1 LAHDVFIS
9 HSSKDK
15 PIADAVCA
23 RLESRGIRC
32 WIAPRDVEP
41 GRPYGEAIIDAIHN
55 CRIMVL
61 LLSSSANSSIH
72 IAKEVERAVSHGATV
87 IPLRIEA
94 VMPAKS
100 LDYFIGSVHWLDA
113 LTPPL
118 EQHLDNLAEA
128 ILRILQVPRQPEI
141 PVGGK
146 ISSPQQPT
154 IAPIPTTTPA
164 ASTTSLP
171 GTHPKKKWLIPA
183 IVGGGALLLVAAVA
197 VVAVLLS
204 GHGAESA
211 RNSTTNVGASNNPG
225 GFVAAKNP
233 GSGPLSDPLVGCWQ
247 WFNNSAA
254 VVRGDGLLTDGP
266 FTAHWRLVDPARHI
280 YTVTW
285 PEAVDTTT
293 LSADGRTLK
302 GGNQYGFQM
311 SATRLTGGPG
321 LAGTWQWFNGA
332 VVAIQPDGSFFV
344 GNLRGHWRGSGLSY
358 SLIWPKPVD
367 TLTMS
372 ADHTHVDGA
381 NQFGIH
387 VSGTKSGSCGS

>member
-41 GRPYGEAIIDAIHN
+41 GRPYGESIIDAIHN

-61 LLSSSANSSIH
+61 LLSSSANTSIH

-146 ISSPQQPT
+146 INSPHHPGDCGWRR
-154 IAPIPTTTPA
+154 A
-164 ASTTSLP
+164 ACNR
-171 GTHPKKKWLIPA
+171 IC
-183 IVGGGALLLVAAVA
+183 
-197 VVAVLLS
+197 
-204 GHGAESA
+204 
-211 RNSTTNVGASNNPG
+211 RR
-225 GFVAAKNP
+225 
-233 GSGPLSDPLVGCWQ
+233 GC
-247 WFNNSAA
+247 A
-254 VVRGDGLLTDGP
+254 VVRP
-266 FTAHWRLVDPARHI
+266 ESRLGGQQHSECRHKLQLGW
-280 YTVTW
+280 V
-285 PEAVDTTT
+285 
-293 LSADGRTLK
+293 RC
-302 GGNQYGFQM
+302 
-311 SATRLTGGPG
+311 R
-321 LAGTWQWFNGA
+321 
-332 VVAIQPDGSFFV
+332 
-344 GNLRGHWRGSGLSY
+344 
-358 SLIWPKPVD
+358 
-367 TLTMS
+367 
-372 ADHTHVDGA
+372 
-381 NQFGIH
+381 
-387 VSGTKSGSCGS
+387 

>member
-1 LAHDVFIS
+1 
-9 HSSKDK
+9 
-15 PIADAVCA
+15 
-23 RLESRGIRC
+23 
-32 WIAPRDVEP
+32 
-41 GRPYGEAIIDAIHN
+41 
-55 CRIMVL
+55 MVL
-61 LLSSSANSSIH
+61 LLSSSANTSIH

-146 ISSPQQPT
+146 INSPQHPI
-154 IAPIPTTTPA
+154 IAPILTTTLA

-171 GTHPKKKWLIPA
+171 GSHPRKKWFIPA
-183 IVGGGALLLVAAVA
+183 IVGGGALLVTAFA

-204 GHGAESA
+204 GRSRDSA
-211 RNSTTNVGASNNPG
+211 GNSTANVGTSYNSGGYVAGKSPG
-225 GFVAAKNP
+225 GRA
-233 GSGPLSDPLVGCWQ
+233 SSDPLVGCWQ
-247 WFNNSAA
+247 WFNNTAL
-254 VVRGDGLLTDGP
+254 VVRGDGLVTDGP
-266 FTAHWRLVDPARHI
+266 FSAHWRLVDSSRRV
-280 YTVTW
+280 YTITW
-285 PEAVDTTT
+285 PEAVDTTA
-293 LSADGRTLK
+293 LSPEGRTLT

-311 SATRLTGGPG
+311 SAMRLTGGPG
-321 LAGTWQWFNGA
+321 LAGTWQWYNGA
-332 VVAIQPDGSFFV
+332 IVAIQPDGSLIV

-372 ADHTHVDGA
+372 ADRTRVDGA

-387 VSGTKSGSCGS
+387 ISGTKSGSCGS

>member
-23 RLESRGIRC
+23 RIESRGIRC

-41 GRPYGEAIIDAIHN
+41 GRPYGEAIIDAIHT

-94 VMPAKS
+94 VVPAKS

-128 ILRILQVPRQPEI
+128 ILRILQVPRP
-141 PVGGK
+141 PDVVVGGK
-146 ISSPQQPT
+146 ISSTEQAT
-154 IAPIPTTTPA
+154 IAPPPPIKPA
-164 ASTTSLP
+164 ASFPSP
-171 GTHPKKKWLIPA
+171 AAGHPKKRWLIPA
-183 IVGGGALLLVAAVA
+183 IVGGGLLLVAAVV

-204 GHGAESA
+204 NRTTDSA
-211 RNSTTNVGASNNPG
+211 RTSPVDVGPSSNPG
-225 GFVAAKNP
+225 GYVAPRNP
-233 GSGPLSDPLVGCWQ
+233 GSAPSSDPLVGCWQ
-247 WFNNSAA
+247 WFNNSA
-254 VVRGDGLLTDGP
+254 VIVHSDGLLTAGP
-266 FTAHWRLVDPARHI
+266 FTAHWRRVDSSRHI
-280 YTVTW
+280 YTITW
-285 PEAVDTTT
+285 PEAVDATA
-293 LSADGRTLK
+293 LSPDGRTLT

-311 SATRLTGGPG
+311 SATRLTGGAG
-321 LAGTWQWFNGA
+321 LAGTWQWYNGA
-332 VVAIQPDGSFFV
+332 VVTIQPDGSFFV
-344 GNLRGHWRGSGLSY
+344 GNLRGRWRGSGLSY
-358 SLIWPKPVD
+358 SLTWPKPVD

-372 ADHTHVDGA
+372 ADRTRVDGG
-381 NQFGIH
+381 NQFGVH
-387 VSGTKSGSCGS
+387 TSGTKSGSCGS